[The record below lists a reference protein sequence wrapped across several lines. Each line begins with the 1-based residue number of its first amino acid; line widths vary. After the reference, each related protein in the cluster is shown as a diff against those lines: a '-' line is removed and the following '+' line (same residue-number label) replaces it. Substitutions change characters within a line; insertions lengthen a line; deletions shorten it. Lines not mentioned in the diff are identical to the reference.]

1 MEARF
6 GQDFSRVRVH
16 SDGRAA
22 VSARE
27 VGAHAYT
34 VGHDIVFGSGRYQPG
49 SPGGRSLLAHELT
62 HVVQQQDAV
71 GADAPTSTAADHPL
85 ERQAAEVAAGGR
97 FTARLSVRRPVLSR
111 QDAAPAG
118 SARAALAEIQGLPM
132 SELLSALEMLPFG
145 VRSDE
150 RAGQAVGGPRLVTA
164 MRVVAAGGGAWL
176 PFKTQHDSELAT
188 LPPDQVSD
196 IGAYLQAHDVGGL
209 RTTIPAIAVGN
220 IRANWAS
227 RKQDFLAAAGDPS
240 NTLGS
245 GQLYQIWL
253 RYWMDEQAAARA
265 EFEPLDAVERS
276 DLNRYSDKLPKFR
289 AGIRGVFSPGY
300 EAASDRLTAA
310 NYFGS
315 YLIGVRDWLET
326 YVDDMHR
333 HVTLEEVNR
342 QAVVLIKAREFRL
355 AILNFV
361 IALAGGP
368 LREAAPQ
375 PGKGVNTG
383 KESGRRAPD
392 APETVLVKDDPAIR
406 ARALAQSIGAK
417 GEEVVANLGGAGASH
432 EPKNAINV
440 NNQAVSRKDIPNLV
454 EADGSDI
461 GSLFEPDT
469 IDRVEGHNMAPG
481 VIDWERA
488 APGSFRVLRSGGR
501 FRYYWRGAN
510 ADAQACAK
518 ALKAAGFADVTVHA
532 DVLVTARKP

>member
-1 MEARF
+1 M
-6 GQDFSRVRVH
+6 
-16 SDGRAA
+16 
-22 VSARE
+22 
-27 VGAHAYT
+27 
-34 VGHDIVFGSGRYQPG
+34 
-49 SPGGRSLLAHELT
+49 T
-62 HVVQQQDAV
+62 HVVQQQNAV
-71 GADAPTSTAADHPL
+71 GTDAPVSTAADHPL
-85 ERQAAEVAAGGR
+85 EQQAAEVAAGGR
-97 FTARLSVRRPVLSR
+97 FTARLSAGRQVLSR
-111 QDAAPAG
+111 QAATPAG
-118 SARAALAEIQGLPM
+118 SARTVLAEIQGLPM
-132 SELLSALEMLPFG
+132 AKLLPALEMLPFG
-145 VRSDE
+145 IRSDE
-150 RAGQAVGGPRLVTA
+150 QTGQAVGGPRLVTA
-164 MRVVAAGGGAWL
+164 MRVVAAGGSAWS
-176 PFKTQHDSELAT
+176 PFRTQHDSELAA
-188 LPPDQVSD
+188 LPPDQVSE

-209 RTTIPAIAVGN
+209 RTTIPAIAAGD

-227 RKQDFLAAAGDPS
+227 RKQDFLAAASDPS

-265 EFEPLDAVERS
+265 EFEPLDAAEKS

-289 AGIRGVFSPGY
+289 AGVRGVFSPGY

-333 HVTLEEVNR
+333 HVTLEAVNR

-361 IALAGGP
+361 LALAGGP
-368 LREAAPQ
+368 VREAAPQ

-383 KESGRRAPD
+383 KDVPPGDRDPGGHTKEPGQRVPD
-392 APETVLVKDDPAIR
+392 VPETVLVKDDPAVR

-440 NNQAVSRKDIPNLV
+440 NNQAVARKDIPNLV

-461 GSLFEPDT
+461 GTLFEPDT

-481 VIDWERA
+481 VIDWARA

-510 ADAQACAK
+510 ADAQACAT
-518 ALKAAGFADVTVHA
+518 ALRAAGFADVTVHA